1 MGRRGPLRS
10 RWDAESTY
18 LGRVDTSTLLVAL
31 TAGMVAAFNPCG
43 FALLPAYLALFLGDQ
58 AGAKSTSSVAR
69 ALAVGAAVTAGFVA
83 VFGLAGILISGFA
96 VQVSAW
102 TPYATIAVG
111 PFLVGL
117 GVWLLTGHE
126 LSIRLPRWSRATD
139 QGLVGM
145 FTYGIIYATVSLSC
159 TIPVFL
165 VAVVGTFRA
174 DTFIAGVSVLL
185 AYAAGMGLVL
195 TALAVALALARDGAV
210 QRSRAVLPW
219 LNRISGVL
227 LVVAGAYVTWY
238 GYVEI
243 RVLNGDLV
251 NQGPVSTVAQWS
263 GEISTFIEAHR
274 GVLALAAAMLVLVG
288 AIWWQWRKRSAT
300 QDVTEPVPHSAVG
313 REEHL

>member
-1 MGRRGPLRS
+1 M
-10 RWDAESTY
+10 
-18 LGRVDTSTLLVAL
+18 DTSTLLVAL

-58 AGAKSTSSVAR
+58 TGARSTSSVAR
-69 ALAVGAAVTAGFVA
+69 ALAVGASVTAGFVA

-102 TPYATIAVG
+102 TPYATVVVG
-111 PFLVGL
+111 PLLVGL
-117 GVWLLTGHE
+117 GIWLLSGRE
-126 LSIRLPRWSRATD
+126 LSVRLPRWSRATD

-145 FTYGIIYATVSLSC
+145 FTYGVIYATVSLSC

-174 DTFIAGVSVLL
+174 DTFAAGVAVLL
-185 AYAAGMGLVL
+185 AYAVGMGLVL
-195 TALAVALALARDGAV
+195 TSLAVALALARDGV
-210 QRSRAVLPW
+210 IRRSRRVLPW
-219 LNRISGVL
+219 LNRFSGVL

-243 RVLNGDLV
+243 RVLGGDLV
-251 NQGPVSTVAQWS
+251 ARGPVDTIARWS

-274 GVLALAAAMLVLVG
+274 GGLALAAAVVVLVG
-288 AIWWQWRKRSAT
+288 AIWWQWRRRSVAHE
-300 QDVTEPVPHSAVG
+300 VPEPVTYGAGSGEDHP
-313 REEHL
+313 

>member
-1 MGRRGPLRS
+1 MDLN
-10 RWDAESTY
+10 
-18 LGRVDTSTLLVAL
+18 TLLIAL

-58 AGAKSTSSVAR
+58 TGARSTSSVMR
-69 ALAVGAAVTAGFVA
+69 ALAVGASVTTGFVA

-102 TPYATIAVG
+102 TPYATVAVG

-117 GVWLLTGHE
+117 GLWLISGHE
-126 LSIRLPRWSRATD
+126 LSVRLPRWSRSTD

-145 FTYGIIYATVSLSC
+145 FTYGVIYATVSLSC

-174 DTFIAGVSVLL
+174 DNFAAGVAVLV

-195 TALAVALALARDGAV
+195 TALAVALALAKDGVV
-210 QRSRAVLPW
+210 QRSRSVLPW
-219 LNRISGVL
+219 LNRISGAL
-227 LVVAGAYVTWY
+227 LIGAGAYVTWY

-243 RVLNGDLV
+243 RVLSGVLV
-251 NQGPVSTVAQWS
+251 ERGPVDSVAQAS

-274 GVLALAAAMLVLVG
+274 GALALAAVTLILIGVAWRLWLV
-288 AIWWQWRKRSAT
+288 K
-300 QDVTEPVPHSAVG
+300 AVG
-313 REEHL
+313 HAPAHVSAERVRSGASVGEEAK

>member
-1 MGRRGPLRS
+1 M
-10 RWDAESTY
+10 
-18 LGRVDTSTLLVAL
+18 DTSTLLVAL

-58 AGAKSTSSVAR
+58 AGARSTSSVAR

-102 TPYATIAVG
+102 MPYATVVVG
-111 PFLVGL
+111 PLLVGL
-117 GVWLLTGHE
+117 GVWLLSGRE
-126 LSIRLPRWSRATD
+126 LTVRLPRWSRSTD

-145 FTYGIIYATVSLSC
+145 FTYGVIYATVSLSC

-174 DTFIAGVSVLL
+174 DTFVAGVAVLL

-195 TALAVALALARDGAV
+195 TALAVALALARDGVV
-210 QRSRAVLPW
+210 QRSRRVLPW
-219 LNRISGVL
+219 LNRISGAL

-243 RVLNGDLV
+243 RVLGGDLV
-251 NQGPVSTVAQWS
+251 ARGPVDTVAEWS
-263 GEISTFIEAHR
+263 GQISTFIEAHR
-274 GVLALAAAMLVLVG
+274 GALALAAAVVVLLG
-288 AIWWQWRKRSAT
+288 AIWWQWRGRSAVHPDPEPIEPEHVK
-300 QDVTEPVPHSAVG
+300 QDAVS
-313 REEHL
+313 

>member
-1 MGRRGPLRS
+1 MDL
-10 RWDAESTY
+10 
-18 LGRVDTSTLLVAL
+18 STLLVAL

-83 VFGLAGILISGFA
+83 VFGFAGILISGFA
-96 VQVSAW
+96 VQVAAW
-102 TPYATIAVG
+102 TPYLTIVVG
-111 PFLVGL
+111 PFLLGL
-117 GVWLLTGHE
+117 GVWLLTGRE
-126 LSIRLPRWSRATD
+126 LSVRLPRWSRTTE

-174 DTFIAGVSVLL
+174 DTFIAGVGVLL

-195 TALAVALALARDGAV
+195 TALAVALALARDGVV
-210 QRSRAVLPW
+210 QRSRGVLPW
-219 LNRISGVL
+219 LNRISGAL

-243 RVLNGDLV
+243 RVLNGDLI
-251 NQGPVSTVAQWS
+251 NQGPVTTVAQWS
-263 GEISTFIEAHR
+263 GEISTFIEANR

-288 AIWWQWRKRSAT
+288 AIWWQWRKQSGT
-300 QDVTEPVPHSAVG
+300 QHVTEPALDGAAG

>member
-1 MGRRGPLRS
+1 MDL
-10 RWDAESTY
+10 
-18 LGRVDTSTLLVAL
+18 STLLVAL

-58 AGAKSTSSVAR
+58 AGAKSTSSVMR
-69 ALAVGAAVTAGFVA
+69 ALAVGAAVTTGFVA
-83 VFGLAGILISGFA
+83 VFGLAGILISAFA

-102 TPYATIAVG
+102 TPYLTVVVG

-117 GVWLLTGHE
+117 GIWLVSGRE
-126 LSIRLPRWSRATD
+126 LSVRLPRWSRATD
-139 QGLVGM
+139 EGLFGM
-145 FTYGIIYATVSLSC
+145 FTYGVIYATVSLSC

-174 DTFIAGVSVLL
+174 DNFAAGVAVLL

-195 TALAVALALARDGAV
+195 TSLAVALALAKDGVV
-210 QRSRAVLPW
+210 QRSRSVLPW

-227 LVVAGAYVTWY
+227 LIVAGAYVTWY

-251 NQGPVSTVAQWS
+251 ERGPVDAVARWS
-263 GEISTFIEAHR
+263 GEISTFVEAHR
-274 GVLALAAAMLVLVG
+274 GALALAAAVVIFAG
-288 AIWWQWRKRSAT
+288 ALWWLWRRHSDAGRPAEVPAGDSRPMSTELANNGGSA
-300 QDVTEPVPHSAVG
+300 
-313 REEHL
+313 REESQ

>member
-1 MGRRGPLRS
+1 M
-10 RWDAESTY
+10 
-18 LGRVDTSTLLVAL
+18 LVAL

-58 AGAKSTSSVAR
+58 AGARSTSSVAR

-102 TPYATIAVG
+102 TPYATVVVG
-111 PFLVGL
+111 PLLVGL
-117 GVWLLTGHE
+117 GVWLLSGHE
-126 LSIRLPRWSRATD
+126 LSVRLPRWSRATD

-145 FTYGIIYATVSLSC
+145 FTYGVIYATVSLSC

-174 DTFIAGVSVLL
+174 DTFAAGVAVLL

-195 TALAVALALARDGAV
+195 TSLAVALALARDGAV
-210 QRSRAVLPW
+210 QRSRRVLPW
-219 LNRISGVL
+219 LNRISGAL

-243 RVLNGDLV
+243 RVLGGDLV
-251 NQGPVSTVAQWS
+251 ARGPVDTIAVWS

-274 GVLALAAAMLVLVG
+274 GALALAAAVVVLVG
-288 AIWWQWRKRSAT
+288 AIWWRWRSRSVT
-300 QDVTEPVPHSAVG
+300 DPVTEPVTHGAVS
-313 REEHL
+313 REDTL

>member
-1 MGRRGPLRS
+1 M
-10 RWDAESTY
+10 
-18 LGRVDTSTLLVAL
+18 LVAL

-58 AGAKSTSSVAR
+58 AGARSTSSVAR
-69 ALAVGAAVTAGFVA
+69 ALAVGAAVTTGFVA

-96 VQVSAW
+96 LQVSAW
-102 TPYATIAVG
+102 TPYATVAVG
-111 PFLVGL
+111 PLLVAL
-117 GVWLLTGHE
+117 GIWLVTGHE
-126 LSIRLPRWSRATD
+126 LSIRLPRWSRVPD

-145 FTYGIIYATVSLSC
+145 FTYGVIYATVSLSC

-174 DTFIAGVSVLL
+174 DSFVAGVAVLL

-210 QRSRAVLPW
+210 QRSRSVLPW

-227 LVVAGAYVTWY
+227 LILAGAYVTWY

-243 RVLNGDLV
+243 RVLGGDLV
-251 NQGPVSTVAQWS
+251 ERGPVDTVAQWS

-274 GVLALAAAMLVLVG
+274 GVLAMGAAMLVLAGTV
-288 AIWWQWRKRSAT
+288 WWRWRRRSVV
-300 QDVTEPVPHSAVG
+300 DEVTD
-313 REEHL
+313 REAHV

>member
-1 MGRRGPLRS
+1 
-10 RWDAESTY
+10 
-18 LGRVDTSTLLVAL
+18 VDLSTLLVAL

-58 AGAKSTSSVAR
+58 AGARSTSSVAR
-69 ALAVGAAVTAGFVA
+69 ALAVGAAVTTGFVA

-111 PFLVGL
+111 PLLLALGIWLVSGR
-117 GVWLLTGHE
+117 E

-145 FTYGIIYATVSLSC
+145 FTYGVIYATVSLSC

-174 DTFIAGVSVLL
+174 DSFVAGVAVLL

-227 LVVAGAYVTWY
+227 LILAGAYVTWY

-243 RVLNGDLV
+243 RVLDGDLIAR
-251 NQGPVSTVAQWS
+251 GPVDTVAQWS

-274 GVLALAAAMLVLVG
+274 GALALAAATLVLFG
-288 AIWWQWRKRSAT
+288 AMWWQWRKRSAVD
-300 QDVTEPVPHSAVG
+300 DVTEPGIDGASV
-313 REEHL
+313 REEHV

>member
-1 MGRRGPLRS
+1 M
-10 RWDAESTY
+10 
-18 LGRVDTSTLLVAL
+18 DTSTLLVAL

-58 AGAKSTSSVAR
+58 AGARSTSSVAR

-102 TPYATIAVG
+102 TPYATVVVG
-111 PFLVGL
+111 PLLVGL
-117 GVWLLTGHE
+117 GVWLLSGRE
-126 LSIRLPRWSRATD
+126 LTVRLPRWSRSTD

-145 FTYGIIYATVSLSC
+145 FTYGVIYATVSLSC

-174 DTFIAGVSVLL
+174 DTFVAGVAVLL

-195 TALAVALALARDGAV
+195 TALAVALALARDGVV
-210 QRSRAVLPW
+210 QRSRRVLPW
-219 LNRISGVL
+219 LNRISGAL
-227 LVVAGAYVTWY
+227 LVLAGAYVTWY

-243 RVLNGDLV
+243 RVLGGDLV
-251 NQGPVSTVAQWS
+251 ARGPVDTVAEWS
-263 GEISTFIEAHR
+263 GQISTFIEAHR
-274 GVLALAAAMLVLVG
+274 GPLALAAAVVVLLG
-288 AIWWQWRKRSAT
+288 AIWWQWRGRSG
-300 QDVTEPVPHSAVG
+300 VHPVPEHVKQDAVS
-313 REEHL
+313 REDTL

>member
-1 MGRRGPLRS
+1 MDL
-10 RWDAESTY
+10 
-18 LGRVDTSTLLVAL
+18 STLLVAL

-69 ALAVGAAVTAGFVA
+69 ALAVGAAVTTGFVA

-102 TPYATIAVG
+102 TPYATVVVG
-111 PFLVGL
+111 PFLVAL
-117 GVWLLTGHE
+117 GVWLVTGHE

-139 QGLVGM
+139 QGLFGM
-145 FTYGIIYATVSLSC
+145 FTYGVIYATVSLSC

-174 DTFIAGVSVLL
+174 DSFVSGVAVLL

-227 LVVAGAYVTWY
+227 LIVAGAYVTWY

-243 RVLNGDLV
+243 RVLNGDLIDR
-251 NQGPVSTVAQWS
+251 GPVDAVALWS

-274 GVLALAAAMLVLVG
+274 GALALAAAMLVLVG
-288 AIWWQWRKRSAT
+288 AIWWQWRKQSAADET
-300 QDVTEPVPHSAVG
+300 TDPTPEGAAV

>member
-1 MGRRGPLRS
+1 MQS
-10 RWDAESTY
+10 RWDAPSTY
-18 LGRVDTSTLLVAL
+18 VGDVDSSTLLVAL

-58 AGAKSTSSVAR
+58 VGAKSASSVAR

-111 PFLVGL
+111 PLLVAL
-117 GVWLLTGHE
+117 GAWLLTGHE
-126 LSIRLPRWSRATD
+126 LSLRLPRWSRATD
-139 QGLVGM
+139 QGLAGM
-145 FTYGIIYATVSLSC
+145 FVYGIIYATVSLSC

-174 DTFIAGVSVLL
+174 DTFVAGVAVLL

-210 QRSRAVLPW
+210 DRSRAVLPW

-243 RVLNGDLV
+243 RVLDGDLID
-251 NQGPVSTVAQWS
+251 QGPVTTVAQWS
-263 GEISTFIEAHR
+263 GEISTFVEAHR
-274 GVLALAAAMLVLVG
+274 GVLALAAAMLVLAGV
-288 AIWWQWRKRSAT
+288 IWWRWRSRSVS
-300 QDVTEPVPHSAVG
+300 QDMVDPVPSGTAT

>member
-1 MGRRGPLRS
+1 MGERGPLRS
-10 RWDAESTY
+10 RRNGLGTY
-18 LGRVDTSTLLVAL
+18 RDGVELSTLLVAL

-43 FALLPAYLALFLGDQ
+43 FALLPAYLALFLGDEV
-58 AGAKSTSSVAR
+58 GAKSTSSVAR

-111 PFLVGL
+111 PLLVLL
-117 GVWLLTGHE
+117 GVWLLSGHS

-145 FTYGIIYATVSLSC
+145 FTYGIVYATVSLSC

-174 DTFIAGVSVLL
+174 DTFVAGVAVLL

-251 NQGPVSTVAQWS
+251 SRGPVDTVAGWS

-274 GVLALAAAMLVLVG
+274 GALALVAATLVMAG
-288 AIWWQWRKRSAT
+288 AIWWWWRSRSAIE
-300 QDVTEPVPHSAVG
+300 DVTEPAPARAAT
-313 REEHL
+313 REEQL